1 MEGVANKRKPYGLSN
16 DKVNG
21 FQQRQGNAVAKE
33 AAAGTAT
40 TNSSR
45 GRSLS
50 TRRMSSTR
58 SRTTSKRRNHDGK
71 VDTRGRSMCRNK
83 NQASASPADDQLRSK
98 SCSRK
103 HRKSRSSSQRLLSSP
118 TYRSSTQDA
127 ERSQSSIPKSI
138 VRTVK
143 SSADVSDYGRSPGD
157 VGRSRSMSR
166 SRSEAPNQGGAAA
179 LSSAFSTHQGK
190 SSGNSKAVAS
200 TPRRFFVEVDENMN
214 ILKLKEVNDYSET
227 NAIYKPVLTSGKDR
241 TNRRRSSSFDGR
253 QPTRDECRQN
263 RRRSSSCEPMLTRSS
278 ALRSSLVRSSF
289 TSRSRSGLNQSVSF
303 SIHDESTED
312 TIKRVSSYSRQVP
325 QIRDVVDFDPR
336 LKESSSTQATSTI
349 NDDEEDSF
357 GFLQPATFWD
367 NSESEDA
374 NDSNLQF
381 GVASNLAIVASVE
394 EAEEFDQDKSEL
406 SSYTN
411 TSSRRKFFG
420 KKSTRRTV
428 PVNTH
433 SHRSER
439 EEKETSVL
447 MTGAAN
453 CLEAQQLSATCKSK
467 RVSRLYKMINNRYQ

>member
-16 DKVNG
+16 DKVNR
-21 FQQRQGNAVAKE
+21 FQQRHIETVTKE
-33 AAAGTAT
+33 VAAGTAA

-50 TRRMSSTR
+50 TRRMPSTR
-58 SRTTSKRRNHDGK
+58 SRSSSKRRNHDGK
-71 VDTRGRSMCRNK
+71 ADTRGRSTCRKK
-83 NQASASPADDQLRSK
+83 NQAPASPIEDKLRSK
-98 SCSRK
+98 SCRREQ
-103 HRKSRSSSQRLLSSP
+103 RKSRSSSQRWSSSA

-127 ERSQSSIPKSI
+127 VRSHSSRPKYG
-138 VRTVK
+138 VRTAK
-143 SSADVSDYGRSPGD
+143 SSADVSS
-157 VGRSRSMSR
+157 SKT
-166 SRSEAPNQGGAAA
+166 EAPNQGSSAD
-179 LSSAFSTHQGK
+179 LSSVLSTHQGK
-190 SSGNSKAVAS
+190 SSGNIKAAAS
-200 TPRRFFVEVDENMN
+200 TPRRFVVEVDENMN

-227 NAIYKPVLTSGKDR
+227 NAIYRPVLTSGKDR

-289 TSRSRSGLNQSVSF
+289 TSRSRSVLNQSVSF

-325 QIRDVVDFDPR
+325 QIRDGVDFDPR

-374 NDSNLQF
+374 NLQF

-394 EAEEFDQDKSEL
+394 EAEVFDQDKSEL
-406 SSYTN
+406 SSHTN

-433 SHRSER
+433 SHRSKR

-447 MTGAAN
+447 MTGAAS
-453 CLEAQQLSATCKSK
+453 CLEAQQLSAKRKK

>member
-1 MEGVANKRKPYGLSN
+1 MEGVANKRKPYGISN
-16 DKVNG
+16 DKANR
-21 FQQRQGNAVAKE
+21 FQQRHGETVTKE
-33 AAAGTAT
+33 VAAGTAA

-58 SRTTSKRRNHDGK
+58 SRTTSKRRNHDK
-71 VDTRGRSMCRNK
+71 KADTRGRSMCRNK
-83 NQASASPADDQLRSK
+83 KLAPASPADDKMRSK
-98 SCSRK
+98 SCSREQ
-103 HRKSRSSSQRLLSSP
+103 RKSKASSKRWSSSA

-127 ERSQSSIPKSI
+127 ARSQSSRS

-143 SSADVSDYGRSPGD
+143 SFADVSDYGRSPGN
-157 VGRSRSMSR
+157 VGRSRSMS
-166 SRSEAPNQGGAAA
+166 SSKTEAPNQGSSAD

-190 SSGNSKAVAS
+190 SSGNIKAAAS

-263 RRRSSSCEPMLTRSS
+263 RRRSSSCEPLLTRSS

-349 NDDEEDSF
+349 NDDEEDSL
-357 GFLQPATFWD
+357 GFLQPATFWELP
-367 NSESEDA
+367 SESEDA

-394 EAEEFDQDKSEL
+394 EAEEFDQDRSEL
-406 SSYTN
+406 SSLTK
-411 TSSRRKFFG
+411 TSRKFFG

-433 SHRSER
+433 SHRSE
-439 EEKETSVL
+439 KETSVL
-447 MTGAAN
+447 MTGAAS
-453 CLEAQQLSATCKSK
+453 CLEAQQLSAKPLKSK
-467 RVSRLYKMINNRYQ
+467 RVSRLYKMINNRHQ

>member
-1 MEGVANKRKPYGLSN
+1 MEGVANKRKPYGISN
-16 DKVNG
+16 DKVNR
-21 FQQRQGNAVAKE
+21 FHQRHGETVTKE
-33 AAAGTAT
+33 VAAGTAA

-71 VDTRGRSMCRNK
+71 VDTRGRSTRRNK
-83 NQASASPADDQLRSK
+83 NQAPASTTDDKMRSK
-98 SCSRK
+98 SCSREQ
-103 HRKSRSSSQRLLSSP
+103 RKSKAASQR
-118 TYRSSTQDA
+118 RSSTQDA
-127 ERSQSSIPKSI
+127 VRSHSSRPNG
-138 VRTVK
+138 VRTGK
-143 SSADVSDYGRSPGD
+143 SSAGVTDYVRS
-157 VGRSRSMSR
+157 GRSRSMS
-166 SRSEAPNQGGAAA
+166 SSKTEAPNQGSSAA
-179 LSSAFSTHQGK
+179 LTSAFSTHQGK
-190 SSGNSKAVAS
+190 ASGNIKAVAAAS

-214 ILKLKEVNDYSET
+214 ILKLKKVNDYSET

-349 NDDEEDSF
+349 NDDEEDSL
-357 GFLQPATFWD
+357 GFLQPATFWELPT
-367 NSESEDA
+367 ESEDA
-374 NDSNLQF
+374 NDSNLQS

-394 EAEEFDQDKSEL
+394 EAEVFDQDKSEL
-406 SSYTN
+406 SSHAN

-428 PVNTH
+428 PDNAYQ
-433 SHRSER
+433 HRSNR

-447 MTGAAN
+447 MTGAAS
-453 CLEAQQLSATCKSK
+453 CLKAQQLSATRKSK
-467 RVSRLYKMINNRYQ
+467 RVSRLYKMINNRHQ

>member
-1 MEGVANKRKPYGLSN
+1 
-16 DKVNG
+16 
-21 FQQRQGNAVAKE
+21 
-33 AAAGTAT
+33 
-40 TNSSR
+40 
-45 GRSLS
+45 
-50 TRRMSSTR
+50 MSS
-58 SRTTSKRRNHDGK
+58 SK
-71 VDTRGRSMCRNK
+71 T
-83 NQASASPADDQLRSK
+83 
-98 SCSRK
+98 
-103 HRKSRSSSQRLLSSP
+103 
-118 TYRSSTQDA
+118 
-127 ERSQSSIPKSI
+127 
-138 VRTVK
+138 
-143 SSADVSDYGRSPGD
+143 
-157 VGRSRSMSR
+157 
-166 SRSEAPNQGGAAA
+166 EAPNQGSSAD

-190 SSGNSKAVAS
+190 SSGNIKAAAS

-263 RRRSSSCEPMLTRSS
+263 RRRSSSCEPLLTRSS

-349 NDDEEDSF
+349 NDDEEDSL
-357 GFLQPATFWD
+357 GFLQPATFWELP
-367 NSESEDA
+367 SESEDA

-394 EAEEFDQDKSEL
+394 EAEEFDQDRSEL
-406 SSYTN
+406 SSLTK
-411 TSSRRKFFG
+411 TSRKFFG

-433 SHRSER
+433 SHRSE
-439 EEKETSVL
+439 ETSVL
-447 MTGAAN
+447 MTGAAS
-453 CLEAQQLSATCKSK
+453 CLEAQQLSSKNKSK
-467 RVSRLYKMINNRYQ
+467 RVSRLYKMINNRHQ

>member
-21 FQQRQGNAVAKE
+21 FQPRQGNVVAKE
-33 AAAGTAT
+33 AAAGTAAI
-40 TNSSR
+40 NSSR

-58 SRTTSKRRNHDGK
+58 SRTTSKLRNHDEK
-71 VDTRGRSMCRNK
+71 TDTRGRSTRRNK
-83 NQASASPADDQLRSK
+83 NQASASPADDKMRSK
-98 SCSRK
+98 SCREQ
-103 HRKSRSSSQRLLSSP
+103 RKSKASSQRLLSSP

-127 ERSQSSIPKSI
+127 ERSQSSRPKSI

-143 SSADVSDYGRSPGD
+143 RSADVSDYGRSPGD

-190 SSGNSKAVAS
+190 SSGNS
-200 TPRRFFVEVDENMN
+200 PRRFFVEVDENMN

-349 NDDEEDSF
+349 NDDEEDSL
-357 GFLQPATFWD
+357 GFLQPATFW
-367 NSESEDA
+367 ELSEDA

-447 MTGAAN
+447 ITGAAN